1 MTIQCLNRIPAFAC
15 RTVCSLLAVAL
26 FPGIA
31 AAGLSGVAELG
42 YVKYEAEAN
51 GTKQLEASSFQQRY
65 SLLYDT
71 AGTIGDA
78 RFGRY
83 NVGLGYEWASFDT
96 RVKSSAAGD
105 SNPSISAG
113 HLLFQGEVVIDPKE
127 IPLRFK
133 AYSRDL
139 NRTSFSTDTVTSLT
153 DNTNRLLAPGMT
165 TNLLDGTHIS
175 SGATLVAGVKNGMTN
190 GYSTVYRE
198 FPMLL
203 LDYKDEIVRDLKS
216 QTPIDTR
223 LSKLA
228 FVSLNKKDNWF
239 HYRRTQYRDY
249 LNSSND
255 YLESQYQLGTV
266 DQTQSRQWVD
276 FTNWIRIST
285 DLQFTTLNSALTKDY
300 DQYDL
305 NFFAIATRST
315 WEGRTFNN
323 FTRTMRFSGDKGVEY
338 SRRIPVYLSG
348 IWGADTDW
356 RVTFASEEDQK
367 KLVVNRSSKRDN
379 LASFRVDT
387 FKLSPFTLSQ
397 AFSVERYEFTG
408 QKTLVLDSTTETA
421 STRRFSDIYALA
433 ASYNIKNTETESN
446 LATDNYLTQ
455 TFTGRGSYTPSPT
468 LRFTL
473 DQTVANAIGQRNAAA
488 SPTLPAN
495 SLFSS
500 STNNSLFR
508 TDPTTG
514 YTRSLTTLAVQ
525 WQPAARLRIGLSGS
539 EDILWTKGQPGDY
552 YTTVRN
558 TVDYTRA
565 DLVLNLTNS
574 ASQRTRGD
582 VNDYSVGVEGK
593 GSYTPNRT
601 VAATLRGNFTKEKS
615 GGAELSRLEF
625 NEEFNYYLYT
635 VNGMSR
641 RMLELNQG
649 IEYTQLDYMT
659 TPAQTQARN
668 AFSLGCRYYP
678 LRQLFVASTAKYSLV
693 APGDTQELISTSSLG
708 MSFSK
713 LQASLDYSYGKRYGG
728 DNRVEN
734 RFAANLKK
742 LF

>member
-1 MTIQCLNRIPAFAC
+1 MTIKPLNRIASLTGRA
-15 RTVCSLLAVAL
+15 VCSLLAVVL

-42 YVKYEAEAN
+42 YVKYDSEIN
-51 GTKQLEASSFQQRY
+51 GTKNIDASTFQQRY

-83 NVGLGYEWASFDT
+83 KLGLGYEWASFDT
-96 RVKSSAAGD
+96 RIKSPADD
-105 SNPSISAG
+105 SNPAISAG
-113 HLLFQGEVVIDPKE
+113 HVLFLGEVVVDPKE

-139 NRTSFSTDTVTSLT
+139 SRTTFIADTVTTLADTT
-153 DNTNRLLAPGMT
+153 DRLLAPGLT
-165 TNLLDGTHIS
+165 TSLLDGTHIS
-175 SGATLVAGVKNGMTN
+175 SGATLVLGVKNGMTN
-190 GYSTVYRE
+190 GYSSIYRE
-198 FPMLL
+198 LPMLL

-216 QTPIDTR
+216 QTPTDTR

-239 HYRRTQYRDY
+239 HYRRIQYRDY
-249 LNSSND
+249 IDKTND
-255 YLESQYQLGTV
+255 YLDNEFQLGTV
-266 DQTQSRQWVD
+266 DETQSRRWID
-276 FTNWIRIST
+276 FTNWIKIST
-285 DLQFTTLNSALTKDY
+285 DLQFTTHNVASIKDSE
-300 DQYDL
+300 QYDVNL
-305 NFFAIATRST
+305 FAIATRST

-323 FTRTMRFSGDKGVEY
+323 FTRTMHFSGNTGVEY
-338 SRRIPVYLSG
+338 SRRIPVYLNG

-356 RVTFASEEDQK
+356 RVTIASEEDQK
-367 KLVVNRSSKRDN
+367 KLLFDRSSKRDN

-387 FKLSPFTLSQ
+387 FKLSPFTLAQ

-408 QKTLVLDSTTETA
+408 QKSLVLDSTTETA

-433 ASYNIKNTETESN
+433 ASYNIKNTETETD
-446 LATDNYLTQ
+446 LTTDNYLTQ
-455 TFTGRGSYTPSPT
+455 TFTGRGNYTPSRS

-473 DQTVANAIGQRNAAA
+473 DQTVANAIGQRSASA
-488 SPTLPAN
+488 SPTIAAN

-500 STNNSLFR
+500 STNSSLFR
-508 TDPTTG
+508 ADPTTG
-514 YTRSLTTLAVQ
+514 YTRSITTLATD

-539 EDILWTKGQPGDY
+539 EDILWTQGQPGDY

-574 ASQRTRGD
+574 ATQRVQGD
-582 VNDYSVGVEGK
+582 LHDYSVSVEGK

-601 VAATLRGNFTKEKS
+601 VAATLRSIYGKEKS
-615 GGAELSRLEF
+615 GGAELSRLEIS
-625 NEEFNYYLYT
+625 EGFNYYLYT
-635 VNGMSR
+635 SNGVSR
-641 RMLELNQG
+641 RLLEVNQG
-649 IEYTQLDYMT
+649 IEHTQLDYT
-659 TPAQTQARN
+659 TNGQSETRT
-668 AFSLGCRYYP
+668 AFTLGCRYYP

-693 APGDTQELISTSSLG
+693 APGDIKELISTSSLG

-742 LF
+742 QF